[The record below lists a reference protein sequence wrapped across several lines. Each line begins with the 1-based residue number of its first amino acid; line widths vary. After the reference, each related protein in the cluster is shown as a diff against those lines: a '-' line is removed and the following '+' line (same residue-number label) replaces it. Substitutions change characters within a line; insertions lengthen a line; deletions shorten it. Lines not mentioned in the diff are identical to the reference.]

1 MKRFDVSTILSVC
14 VLIILTVA
22 GCAEMEANSYFNR
35 ALTYG
40 KKGQHDQAIA
50 DYNKAIEI
58 NPGYAMAYYNRGSAY
73 AIGTGQYDQAIAD
86 YNKAI
91 EINPGYAMAYCNRG
105 RAYAI
110 GKGQYDQAIA
120 DYNKAIEINP
130 RFISAYKNRGI
141 VMMKLGN
148 TKMACSD
155 WKQTCELG
163 DCHAYETAK
172 RNGWCK

>member
-1 MKRFDVSTILSVC
+1 MKRFDMSTILSVC

-22 GCAEMEANSYFNR
+22 GCAEMEADSYFNR

-40 KKGQHDQAIA
+40 KKGQYDQAIA

-58 NPGYAMAYYNRGSAY
+58 NPGYAMAYYNRGRAY

-91 EINPGYAMAYCNRG
+91 EINPM
-105 RAYAI
+105 
-110 GKGQYDQAIA
+110 
-120 DYNKAIEINP
+120 
-130 RFISAYKNRGI
+130 FISAYKNRGL

>member
-1 MKRFDVSTILSVC
+1 MERLDMSTILSVC

-22 GCAEMEANSYFNR
+22 GCAEMEADSYFNR

-40 KKGQHDQAIA
+40 K
-50 DYNKAIEI
+50 
-58 NPGYAMAYYNRGSAY
+58 
-73 AIGTGQYDQAIAD
+73 
-86 YNKAI
+86 
-91 EINPGYAMAYCNRG
+91 
-105 RAYAI
+105 
-110 GKGQYDQAIA
+110 KGQYDQAIA
-120 DYNKAIEINP
+120 DYNKAIKINP
-130 RFISAYKNRGI
+130 RFILAYKNRGI

>member
-1 MKRFDVSTILSVC
+1 MERLDMSTILSVC
-14 VLIILTVA
+14 VLIILAVA
-22 GCAEMEANSYFNR
+22 GCAEMKADSYFNR

-40 KKGQHDQAIA
+40 KKGQYDQAIA
-50 DYNKAIEI
+50 DYTKAIEI
-58 NPGYAMAYYNRGSAY
+58 NPGHAMAYY
-73 AIGTGQYDQAIAD
+73 
-86 YNKAI
+86 
-91 EINPGYAMAYCNRG
+91 NRG

-130 RFISAYKNRGI
+130 GYAMAYYNRALTYSKKGQYDQAIADYNKAIKINPRFILAYKNRGI

>member
-1 MKRFDVSTILSVC
+1 MKRFDMSTILSVC

-50 DYNKAIEI
+50 DYTKAIEI
-58 NPGYAMAYYNRGSAY
+58 NPGHAMAYY
-73 AIGTGQYDQAIAD
+73 
-86 YNKAI
+86 
-91 EINPGYAMAYCNRG
+91 NRG

-120 DYNKAIEINP
+120 DYTKAIEINPGHAMAYCNRALTYGKKGQYGQAIADYNKAIEINP
-130 RFISAYKNRGI
+130 RFILAYNNRGI

-163 DCHAYETAK
+163 DCHDYETAK
-172 RNGWCK
+172 TNGWCK